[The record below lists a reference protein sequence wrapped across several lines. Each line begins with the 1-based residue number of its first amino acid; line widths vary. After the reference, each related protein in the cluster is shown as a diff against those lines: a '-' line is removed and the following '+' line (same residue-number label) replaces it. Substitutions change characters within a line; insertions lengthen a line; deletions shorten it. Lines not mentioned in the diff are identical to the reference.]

1 MQHLPIQAKKR
12 EVFGKKES
20 GEIRRSSGVPCV
32 VYGGGDT
39 VHCTVEK
46 SDLKQLI
53 YTPQSYIVVLD
64 IEGEKETC
72 VMREVQYH
80 PVTDEPLHID
90 FYRAIKDKAVI
101 IDLPVELYGTAEGVK
116 VGGKLALAKRKLRVS
131 ALEENLPDSI
141 RVDVSA
147 LELGKSIFVGD
158 LNVDNLTILT
168 PATTAVCAVKMTRAA
183 RGAQA
188 AAAAAAAGT
197 KKKK

>member
-1 MQHLPIQAKKR
+1 MQHLPISAKKR
-12 EVFGKKES
+12 EAFGKKES
-20 GEIRRSSGVPCV
+20 NSIRRESAIPCV
-32 VYGGGDT
+32 LYGGGET
-39 VHCTVEK
+39 LHFTVEV

-53 YTPQSYIVVLD
+53 YTPQSFIVVLD
-64 IEGEKETC
+64 IEGQKEHC
-72 VMREVQYH
+72 VMREIQYH
-80 PVTDEPLHID
+80 PVTDAPLHID
-90 FYRAIKDKAVI
+90 FYRAIKGKPVV
-101 IDLPVELYGTAEGVK
+101 IDLPVELYGNAEGVK
-116 VGGKLALAKRKLRVS
+116 VGGKLALSKRKLRV
-131 ALEENLPDSI
+131 AGLEEHLPDSI

-158 LNVDNLTILT
+158 LNLENLTILT